1 MNDFLLSVKAD
12 LSDRRLLPAVGLVG
26 VCLIAALAYALLGGG
41 STAPTPQAASVT
53 PATTPASGL
62 AVSETATENAVAETT
77 DGFKEQ
83 KSGHARNPFAAIAG
97 TSSASTTSS
106 SSSSSSSSGSS
117 SSTSSAAG
125 GSESSGSAG
134 SGSSGGSTSGGTEPA
149 PAEPGKSQTTKK
161 KAKTVYDV
169 AVEFGVL
176 PAGTTPEAAQLTA
189 YAKLKLQTPLPDAK
203 QPLLVFRGVTAK
215 GKSATFT
222 LVGEAIL
229 SGTGACL
236 PNASQCQAVDL
247 KPGETEQL
255 SYLAPNGETT
265 VYELRVISISP
276 VKAKASAA
284 KAGGWPESKEGRE
297 LLRHSGLIAV
307 PDLRYSSQP
316 GVLVFAGHGA
326 FASRA
331 HTAVLPHR
339 R

>member
-41 STAPTPQAASVT
+41 STASTPQASSIAPS
-53 PATTPASGL
+53 ATPASGL
-62 AVSETATENAVAETT
+62 SVSEPTTEKAVAETT

-83 KSGHARNPFAAIAG
+83 TAGHARNPFAAIAG
-97 TSSASTTSS
+97 TSSSTSASTGSASTGSS
-106 SSSSSSSSGSS
+106 SSAGASSGSS
-117 SSTSSAAG
+117 E
-125 GSESSGSAG
+125 GSG
-134 SGSSGGSTSGGTEPA
+134 SGSSGGSTSGGTEPSSK
-149 PAEPGKSQTTKK
+149 EPSKSETKK
-161 KAKTVYDV
+161 SKVKTVYDV

-236 PNASQCQAVDL
+236 PTASQCQAVDL

-265 VYELRVISISP
+265 VYELRVISIAP
-276 VKAKASAA
+276 AKAKASAA
-284 KAGGWPESKEGRE
+284 KSDGWPESKEGRE
-297 LLRHSGLIAV
+297 LLRHSGLITV

-331 HTAVLPHR
+331 HAAVLPHR

>member
-1 MNDFLLSVKAD
+1 VNDFLTSLKAD
-12 LSDRRLLPAVGLVG
+12 LSDRRLLPFVSLVG
-26 VCLIAALAYALLGGG
+26 ACLVAALAYALLGGG
-41 STAPTPQAASVT
+41 SSPAPQVPSTTSAVTTAP
-53 PATTPASGL
+53 GL
-62 AVSETATENAVAETT
+62 SVSEPSSERAVAETT

-83 KSGHARNPFAAIAG
+83 RSGKARNPFTLLPNTGAEATAVTVPSSGGPG
-97 TSSASTTSS
+97 TATTSTGGE
-106 SSSSSSSSGSS
+106 SSSSSSGSS
-117 SSTSSAAG
+117 TEA
-125 GSESSGSAG
+125 
-134 SGSSGGSTSGGTEPA
+134 SGSSEPKKSEA
-149 PAEPGKSQTTKK
+149 GKKT
-161 KAKTVYDV
+161 KAKIVYDV
-169 AVEFGVL
+169 AVEFGAL

-189 YAKLKLQTPLPDAK
+189 YAKLKLQTPLPSAK
-203 QPLLVFRGVTAK
+203 QPLLIFRGVTAK

-265 VYELRVISISP
+265 VYELRVISI
-276 VKAKASAA
+276 VAGKAKASAA

-326 FASRA
+326 FAARA
-331 HTAVLPHR
+331 HAAVPSHR
-339 R
+339 G

>member
-41 STAPTPQAASVT
+41 SAPAPQTSAVT
-53 PATTPASGL
+53 PSATPASGL
-62 AVSETATENAVAETT
+62 NVSEPATEKAVAETT

-83 KSGHARNPFAAIAG
+83 QGGHSRDPFSAIAG
-97 TSSASTTSS
+97 TASSAPASS
-106 SSSSSSSSGSS
+106 SSSSSSSSGGSS
-117 SSTSSAAG
+117 EASGST
-125 GSESSGSAG
+125 GSGTSSGSA
-134 SGSSGGSTSGGTEPA
+134 SGGTEPA
-149 PAEPGKSQTTKK
+149 PSESSKSGTTKK
-161 KAKTVYDV
+161 SKAKTVYDV

-265 VYELRVISISP
+265 VYELRVISIASA
-276 VKAKASAA
+276 KAKASAA
-284 KAGGWPESKEGRE
+284 KSGGWPESKEGRE

-331 HTAVLPHR
+331 HAAVLPHR

>member
-12 LSDRRLLPAVGLVG
+12 LSDRRLLPAVGLIG

-41 STAPTPQAASVT
+41 SAAPAPQASTVT
-53 PATTPASGL
+53 PATTPSGL
-62 AVSETATENAVAETT
+62 TVSEPASEKAVAETT

-83 KSGHARNPFAAIAG
+83 QGGHARNPFAAIAG
-97 TSSASTTSS
+97 TSSTTPA
-106 SSSSSSSSGSS
+106 SSGSS
-117 SSTSSAAG
+117 SSASSSAS
-125 GSESSGSAG
+125 GSESSGST
-134 SGSSGGSTSGGTEPA
+134 GSSGGSSSGSAGGGTEPSST
-149 PAEPGKSQTTKK
+149 EPSKSGTTKK
-161 KAKTVYDV
+161 SKAKTVYDV

-189 YAKLKLQTPLPDAK
+189 YAKLKLQTPLPNAK
-203 QPLLVFRGVTAK
+203 QPLLVFRGVTTK

-265 VYELRVISISP
+265 VYELRVISIVS
-276 VKAKASAA
+276 VKAKASTA

>member
-1 MNDFLLSVKAD
+1 VNDFLTSLKAD
-12 LSDRRLLPAVGLVG
+12 LSDRRLLPFVGLVG
-26 VCLIAALAYALLGGG
+26 ACLVAALAYALLGGG
-41 STAPTPQAASVT
+41 SSPAPRMPSAT
-53 PATTPASGL
+53 PAVAAAPGL
-62 AVSETATENAVAETT
+62 SVSEPTSERAVAETT

-83 KSGHARNPFAAIAG
+83 RSGKARNPF
-97 TSSASTTSS
+97 TLLPSTGDEATAVTVP
-106 SSSSSSSSGSS
+106 SS
-117 SSTSSAAG
+117 SSTAA
-125 GSESSGSAG
+125 
-134 SGSSGGSTSGGTEPA
+134 SGSSTSTGGESSNSSSTGTETGSSTEA
-149 PAEPGKSQTTKK
+149 KKSEAKK
-161 KAKTVYDV
+161 PKTKTVYDV

-189 YAKLKLQTPLPDAK
+189 YAKLKLQTPLPSAK

-265 VYELRVISISP
+265 VYELRVISIA
-276 VKAKASAA
+276 VGKAKASAA
-284 KAGGWPESKEGRE
+284 RAGGWPESKEGRE
-297 LLRHSGLIAV
+297 LLRHSGLISV

-331 HTAVLPHR
+331 HSAVPPHR

>member
-1 MNDFLLSVKAD
+1 MNDFLQSVKAD
-12 LSDRRLLPAVGLVG
+12 LSDRRLLPAVGLIG

-41 STAPTPQAASVT
+41 SSAPAPQTAAVT
-53 PATTPASGL
+53 PATPTAPGL
-62 AVSETATENAVAETT
+62 SVSETASEKAVAETT

-83 KSGHARNPFAAIAG
+83 RSGHARDPFAQIAG
-97 TSSASTTSS
+97 TSSATTASS
-106 SSSSSSSSGSS
+106 VSSSSGSS
-117 SSTSSAAG
+117 SAAG
-125 GSESSGSAG
+125 SESSESSGSTE
-134 SGSSGGSTSGGTEPA
+134 SSGGASSGGTEPTQS
-149 PAEPGKSQTTKK
+149 ESGKSGTTKK
-161 KAKTVYDV
+161 SKAKNVYDV

-203 QPLLVFRGVTAK
+203 QALLVFRGVTTK

-229 SGTGACL
+229 TGTGACL

-265 VYELRVISISP
+265 VYELRVISITLA
-276 VKAKASAA
+276 KAKASTA

-307 PDLRYSSQP
+307 PDLHYSSQP

>member
-53 PATTPASGL
+53 PATVPASGL
-62 AVSETATENAVAETT
+62 AVSETATEKAVAETT

-83 KSGHARNPFAAIAG
+83 KSGHARDPFAAIAG
-97 TSSASTTSS
+97 TSSSTTT
-106 SSSSSSSSGSS
+106 SSGSS

-125 GSESSGSAG
+125 GSEGSGSTG
-134 SGSSGGSTSGGTEPA
+134 SGSSSGSSGGGTEPT
-149 PAEPGKSQTTKK
+149 PTESGKSGASKK

-203 QPLLVFRGVTAK
+203 QPLLVFRGVAAK

-265 VYELRVISISP
+265 VYELRVISIAAA
-276 VKAKASAA
+276 KAKASAA

>member
-1 MNDFLLSVKAD
+1 MNEFLVSVKAD
-12 LSDRRLLPAVGLVG
+12 LSDRRLLPAVGLIG

-41 STAPTPQAASVT
+41 SSAPAPQAASVT
-53 PATTPASGL
+53 PATSTPSGL
-62 AVSETATENAVAETT
+62 SVSEPATEKAVAETT

-83 KSGHARNPFAAIAG
+83 QSGHSRDPFAAIAG
-97 TSSASTTSS
+97 TSSTAAAATA
-106 SSSSSSSSGSS
+106 GSS
-117 SSTSSAAG
+117 SSASSSTA
-125 GSESSGSAG
+125 GSEGSGSTG
-134 SGSSGGSTSGGTEPA
+134 SGSSGASSNGAAGGTESGTT
-149 PAEPGKSQTTKK
+149 ESSKSGTTKK
-161 KAKTVYDV
+161 NNKAKTVYDV
-169 AVEFGVL
+169 AVEFGAL
-176 PAGTTPEAAQLTA
+176 PPGTTPEAAQLTA

-203 QPLLVFRGVTAK
+203 QALLVFRGVTAK

-265 VYELRVISISP
+265 VYELRVISITP
-276 VKAKASAA
+276 AKAKASAA
-284 KAGGWPESKEGRE
+284 KSGGWPESKEGRE

-307 PDLRYSSQP
+307 PDLHYSTQP
-316 GVLVFAGHGA
+316 GVLVFAGRGA

-331 HTAVLPHR
+331 RTAVLPHR

>member
-62 AVSETATENAVAETT
+62 AVSEAATENAVAETT

-97 TSSASTTSS
+97 TSSNTTT
-106 SSSSSSSSGSS
+106 SSGSS

-125 GSESSGSAG
+125 GSESSGSTG
-134 SGSSGGSTSGGTEPA
+134 SGSSGGSANGGTEPA
-149 PAEPGKSQTTKK
+149 PTESGKSQTTKK

-265 VYELRVISISP
+265 VYELRVIGITA
-276 VKAKASAA
+276 VKAKASTA

>member
-1 MNDFLLSVKAD
+1 VNDFLTSLKAD
-12 LSDRRLLPAVGLVG
+12 LSDRRLLPFVGLVG
-26 VCLIAALAYALLGGG
+26 ACLVAALAYALLGGG
-41 STAPTPQAASVT
+41 GSSPAPQAPSATPVATAP
-53 PATTPASGL
+53 GL
-62 AVSETATENAVAETT
+62 SVSEPAAERAVAETT

-83 KSGHARNPFAAIAG
+83 RSGHARDPFAQIAG
-97 TSSASTTSS
+97 TSSSATASSGFSSSAGSSTAGSNGSAST
-106 SSSSSSSSGSS
+106 
-117 SSTSSAAG
+117 
-125 GSESSGSAG
+125 G
-134 SGSSGGSTSGGTEPA
+134 SGSSSGGTEPSA
-149 PAEPGKSQTTKK
+149 TEPEPSKSETTKK
-161 KAKTVYDV
+161 TKPRTVYAV

-176 PAGTTPEAAQLTA
+176 PAGTTPETAQLTA
-189 YAKLKLQTPLPDAK
+189 YAKLKLQTPLPSAK
-203 QPLLVFRGVTAK
+203 QALLVFRGVTAK

-265 VYELRVISISP
+265 VYELRVISIAAT
-276 VKAKASAA
+276 KAKASAA
-284 KAGGWPESKEGRE
+284 RAGGWPESKEGRE
-297 LLRHSGLIAV
+297 LLRHSGLISV

-326 FASRA
+326 FAARA

>member
-1 MNDFLLSVKAD
+1 MNDFLQSVKAD
-12 LSDRRLLPAVGLVG
+12 LSDRRLLPAVGLIG

-41 STAPTPQAASVT
+41 SSAPAPQTAAVT
-53 PATTPASGL
+53 PATPTAPGL
-62 AVSETATENAVAETT
+62 SVSETASEKAVAETT

-83 KSGHARNPFAAIAG
+83 RSGHARDPFAQIAG
-97 TSSASTTSS
+97 TSSTTTTSS
-106 SSSSSSSSGSS
+106 ATSSSGSS
-117 SSTSSAAG
+117 SAA
-125 GSESSGSAG
+125 GSESSS
-134 SGSSGGSTSGGTEPA
+134 STESSGGVSSGGTEPA
-149 PAEPGKSQTTKK
+149 QSESGKSGTTKK
-161 KAKTVYDV
+161 SKTKAVYDV

-176 PAGTTPEAAQLTA
+176 SAGTTPEAAQLTA

-203 QPLLVFRGVTAK
+203 QALLVFRGVTTK

-229 SGTGACL
+229 TGTGACL

-265 VYELRVISISP
+265 VYELRVISITP
-276 VKAKASAA
+276 AKAKASTA

-307 PDLRYSSQP
+307 PDLHYSSQP

-331 HTAVLPHR
+331 HTALLPHR